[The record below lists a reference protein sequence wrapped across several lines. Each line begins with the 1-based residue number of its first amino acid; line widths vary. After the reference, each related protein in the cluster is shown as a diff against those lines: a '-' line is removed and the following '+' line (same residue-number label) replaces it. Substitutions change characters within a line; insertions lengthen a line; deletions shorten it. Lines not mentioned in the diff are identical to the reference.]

1 MQNIEFIEHL
11 APKLPT
17 GGLQTAIDM
26 VVMNILSESDFAK
39 YGNDEDDVYYKYS
52 VLLRGAGLRPE
63 VFADELKMSVSAA
76 SELAVTANSK
86 KGKALNREA
95 LLSEVIEYI
104 AKEYYNGCEKASDE
118 LYDALVLEL
127 RQINPRNPLAAG
139 GLAAS
144 DDTGRKK
151 YQHYLV
157 TGTQQKFA
165 NMEEFEKEWFPQY
178 GGTHRLMLNGK
189 CDGAGSEVMYQDG
202 QVVQAISRG
211 DGFQGE
217 DITQSALKWKGLV
230 HNIPNFTGSIR
241 GEFMLKESVF
251 LEKYSQTKKTA
262 RNASA
267 GLSKRLDGS
276 GSEDMSFVAYDVLNR
291 APTQFK
297 TELEKMQWLE
307 SCGFEVPMYELVDT
321 LEQVN
326 AFREKV
332 YASRKKTIDYGCD
345 GIVVKIN
352 DIDYDDLRR
361 KTPMTQCAVKFELE
375 TAITTLIGIEWSCK
389 GRYLSPVAILVPTEL
404 DGVTVERASLSN
416 LNKMMQMGIQI
427 GCKVEI
433 SRHGEVIPQVDKV
446 VN

>member
-1 MQNIEFIEHL
+1 MQNLEFVETISAKRIEE
-11 APKLPT
+11 
-17 GGLQTAIDM
+17 GLQPALDM
-26 VVMNILSESDFAK
+26 VVENILTESDFAK
-39 YGNDEDDVYYKYS
+39 YGNDEADVYFKYS
-52 VLLRGAGLRPE
+52 ILLRAAGFRTDEFEEGLRT
-63 VFADELKMSVSAA
+63 SVSAA
-76 SELAVTANSK
+76 SDIAVTSNSK
-86 KGKALNREA
+86 RGKVLDREA
-95 LLSEVIEYI
+95 LLAEVIEYL
-104 AKEYYNGCEKASDE
+104 AKEYYNGREKASDDI
-118 LYDALVLEL
+118 YDGLVVEL
-127 RQINPRNPLAAG
+127 RQINPKNPLAAG
-139 GLAAS
+139 GLAAA

-151 YQHYLV
+151 FQHYLV

-165 NMEEFEKEWFPQY
+165 NMEEFEAEWFPQY
-178 GGTHRLMLNGK
+178 GGKHRLMLNGK
-189 CDGAGSEVMYQDG
+189 CDGAGSEVLYQDG
-202 QVVQAISRG
+202 KVVQAISRG

-230 HNIPNFTGSIR
+230 KDIPNFTGSIR

-321 LEQVN
+321 IEQVN

>member
-1 MQNIEFIEHL
+1 
-11 APKLPT
+11 
-17 GGLQTAIDM
+17 
-26 VVMNILSESDFAK
+26 
-39 YGNDEDDVYYKYS
+39 
-52 VLLRGAGLRPE
+52 
-63 VFADELKMSVSAA
+63 MSVSAA
-76 SELAVTANSK
+76 SDIAVTANSK
-86 KGKALNREA
+86 KGKALDREA

-104 AKEYYNGCEKASDE
+104 AKEYYNGREKASDE

-127 RQINPRNPLAAG
+127 RQINPKNPLAAG

-151 YQHYLV
+151 YPHYLV

-178 GGTHRLMLNGK
+178 GSTHRLMLNGK